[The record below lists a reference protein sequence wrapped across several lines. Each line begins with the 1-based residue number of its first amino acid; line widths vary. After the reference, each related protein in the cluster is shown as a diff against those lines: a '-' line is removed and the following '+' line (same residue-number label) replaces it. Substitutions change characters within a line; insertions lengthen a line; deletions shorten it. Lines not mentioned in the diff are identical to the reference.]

1 MCIKVAPLAM
11 GSGGFL
17 VALWSDG
24 NQETEIPNMVMEGPP
39 KKEAAKKEPA
49 KKKTP
54 KKEPAK
60 KEPAKKETPKK
71 EAPKKEP
78 AKKEAPKKE
87 APKKEPAKKEA
98 PKKKANTKR
107 KLGAECAE
115 GDQEAQKA
123 QNAKEAKKNAPEGAG
138 GRSDQLKDIIATLS
152 SRAGFKVT
160 MVNGTEQSYLLG
172 KLGAKQ
178 KLVIPCGR
186 SMARDLFFETR
197 VSDGNTVFENQVS
210 GHRLQAMTKHSLV
223 IACVAAE
230 LSSAL
235 DIAHDNYEEL
245 RRAALEVRGKLLA
258 EHKPP

>member
-1 MCIKVAPLAM
+1 MCIEVAPLAM

-39 KKEAAKKEPA
+39 KKEAAKKEPG
-49 KKKTP
+49 KKK
-54 KKEPAK
+54 
-60 KEPAKKETPKK
+60 
-71 EAPKKEP
+71 
-78 AKKEAPKKE
+78 APKKE

-123 QNAKEAKKNAPEGAG
+123 QNAKEAKEAKKNAPEGAG

-186 SMARDLFFETR
+186 SMARDLFFKHAFQMETQFSKIR
-197 VSDGNTVFENQVS
+197 F
-210 GHRLQAMTKHSLV
+210 
-223 IACVAAE
+223 
-230 LSSAL
+230 L
-235 DIAHDNYEEL
+235 DIGCRL
-245 RRAALEVRGKLLA
+245 
-258 EHKPP
+258 

>member
-1 MCIKVAPLAM
+1 MYACINMCIEVAPLAM

-39 KKEAAKKEPA
+39 KKEAAKKEPG
-49 KKKTP
+49 KKK
-54 KKEPAK
+54 
-60 KEPAKKETPKK
+60 
-71 EAPKKEP
+71 APKKEP
-78 AKKEAPKKE
+78 A
-87 APKKEPAKKEA
+87 KKEPAKKEA

-123 QNAKEAKKNAPEGAG
+123 QNAKEAKEAKKNAPEGAG

-186 SMARDLFFETR
+186 SMARDLFFKHVFQMETQFSKIR
-197 VSDGNTVFENQVS
+197 F
-210 GHRLQAMTKHSLV
+210 
-223 IACVAAE
+223 
-230 LSSAL
+230 L
-235 DIAHDNYEEL
+235 DIGCRL
-245 RRAALEVRGKLLA
+245 
-258 EHKPP
+258 